1 MAAHT
6 KLQINYI
13 PKNLWKICSQLLKM
27 VLLYPLFLKFVV
39 HFITVTFYL
48 PVVFVVDAFEPYV
61 FSHSVAT

>member
-13 PKNLWKICSQLLKM
+13 PKNLWKICSKLLKT
-27 VLLYPLFLKFVV
+27 VLLYPLLLKFVV

-48 PVVFVVDAFEPYV
+48 PVVFVVDAFM
-61 FSHSVAT
+61 SRMSSAIQ